1 MVDAVE
7 CAAVIQSGVAERE
20 AALPEDQRIAFRIGV
35 NRKRI
40 SAPSPSQKIPE
51 YQTAGASTLG
61 QPEVL

>member
-1 MVDAVE
+1 M
-7 CAAVIQSGVAERE
+7 ERQPKLE
-20 AALPEDQRIAFRIGV
+20 PAGYAKILEE

-40 SAPSPSQKIPE
+40 SAPPSSHKVPE